1 MLLSYTV
8 GDVACMLFT
17 IVTSRS
23 VLNFATVLL
32 TGNELSFLFTFLYET
47 ERKTLAP
54 ESLTSKML
62 KNFLND

>member
-17 IVTSRS
+17 S

-54 ESLTSKML
+54 ESLTSKVL